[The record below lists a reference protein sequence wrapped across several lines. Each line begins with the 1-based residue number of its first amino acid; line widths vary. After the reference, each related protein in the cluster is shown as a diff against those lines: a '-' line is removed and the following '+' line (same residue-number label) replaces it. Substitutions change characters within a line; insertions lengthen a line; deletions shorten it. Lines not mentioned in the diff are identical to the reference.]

1 MGHARCAKRCV
12 LCEAHCVL
20 PVHEEVHAAAHQG
33 FHHKAVVK
41 VIETASCIYAV
52 SENSRFSSMKEKD
65 FSSKIDVYW
74 LQPSIIECAIII
86 DLFCSCITHFYDALM
101 SDRVRRLTLSF
112 LVT

>member
-1 MGHARCAKRCV
+1 MCDVLCALYQCSMGHARCTKRCV

-20 PVHEEVHAAAHQG
+20 PVHEEVHAAAPINQG

-65 FSSKIDVYW
+65 FSSKIDVTGYSH
-74 LQPSIIECAIII
+74 L
-86 DLFCSCITHFYDALM
+86 L
-101 SDRVRRLTLSF
+101 
-112 LVT
+112 